1 MAIGRGDASIG
12 PSWAPCEVSAE
23 LSIVGAA
30 SGGSDVRGRREL
42 IKAGSE
48 LSKARCA
55 HSSPSDS
62 GGKASPGC
70 VVIQG
75 EVLRTQRRVLSQLFS
90 APLGP
95 GLRVQPGSVLLC
107 GNAVSEKSEALEI
120 LDHCVRSGPA
130 AEVLQG
136 AQGADVAERRRRQGD
151 DDPGRL
157 DRRSVGMEDMRWAG
171 IHDGGRLQRD
181 VGQFRYNDRQVHNL
195 D

>member
-1 MAIGRGDASIG
+1 M
-12 PSWAPCEVSAE
+12 
-23 LSIVGAA
+23 
-30 SGGSDVRGRREL
+30 
-42 IKAGSE
+42 
-48 LSKARCA
+48 
-55 HSSPSDS
+55 
-62 GGKASPGC
+62 
-70 VVIQG
+70 VIQG

-90 APLGP
+90 GWVMVAH
-95 GLRVQPGSVLLC
+95 GLRVQPDSVLLC

-136 AQGADVAERRRRQGD
+136 AQGADVAERLRRQGD

-171 IHDGGRLQRD
+171 THDGGRLQRD
-181 VGQFRYNDRQVHNL
+181 VGQFRYNDRQAQNL